1 MDFVKLSSRS
11 GPFLLSLV
19 AYCSLLISCINQDSM
34 HSPSPKSETSESPKE
49 ISYLAMGDSYTIGE
63 GEKPE
68 NTYPKQVVRILE
80 KEGWTFSKTQILA
93 KTGWTSGE
101 LLEATIAQGL
111 KEERF
116 DFVSLL
122 IGVNN
127 QYRGQSPEQ
136 FQTDLL
142 HLIDLCRLLVN
153 GNTSRIAVLSIPDW
167 GVTPFGQRGPQ
178 EINRIAAEIDLFN
191 QIIKRETSKMGIAY
205 LEITESYRGKG
216 GLSAHVVADGL
227 HPNQHIYSDWA
238 RALASI
244 IKTGILKDVDK
255 KKPDE
260 R

>member
-1 MDFVKLSSRS
+1 MHPLSTKNEVSE
-11 GPFLLSLV
+11 
-19 AYCSLLISCINQDSM
+19 
-34 HSPSPKSETSESPKE
+34 PSKKF
-49 ISYLAMGDSYTIGE
+49 SYLALGDSYTVGE
-63 GEKPE
+63 GEKQE
-68 NTYPKQVVRILE
+68 YTYPEQVARILK

-136 FQTDLL
+136 FQKDLRD
-142 HLIDLCRLLVN
+142 LIDLCQVLV
-153 GNTSRIAVLSIPDW
+153 GRNTSRIAVLSIPDW
-167 GVTPFGQRGPQ
+167 GVTPFGQNGPQ
-178 EINRIAAEIDLFN
+178 EVNRIAAEIDLLN
-191 QIIKRETSKMGIAY
+191 QIIKKETSKMGIAY
-205 LEITESYRGKG
+205 LDITESYRSKG
-216 GLSAHVVADGL
+216 GLSAHLVADGL
-227 HPNQHIYSDWA
+227 HPNQYIYQDWA
-238 RALASI
+238 RALAPFV
-244 IKTGILKDVDK
+244 KNGILKEVDK